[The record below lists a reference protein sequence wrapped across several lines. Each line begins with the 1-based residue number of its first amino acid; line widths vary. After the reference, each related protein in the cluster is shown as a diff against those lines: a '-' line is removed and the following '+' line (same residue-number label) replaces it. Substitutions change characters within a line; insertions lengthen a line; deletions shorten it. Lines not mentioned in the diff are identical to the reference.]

1 MSGTPDYTA
10 PHGNPAGGAVGAAA
24 FVPGATLGDG
34 RYRLLSLA
42 GQDVRAPAQFWR
54 ARDNALGRDVA
65 LTVLI
70 GDASDEHTAARARR
84 TLERSTHGAGF
95 THPGVSRTL
104 DVLWPGHGVNPRDGV
119 LGIIVAEWTQ
129 GTDLLDLIT
138 EGPLPSGTASRLLEA
153 LAAAVETAHHAGLV
167 LGVDHPQRLRVT
179 PDGKLRLA
187 FPGPRAEVTARE
199 DVRGLGAVLY
209 LMLTCRWALDGGP
222 HTLPSAPTGPDGT
235 VVSPQTLHPTVPHE
249 LSTVAVRSL
258 VDTSIGG
265 LRTGAA
271 ILRVLEQTAAA
282 EAEAAALRAQEAA
295 LTEEYSAVGVEED
308 DKRDEKSRRRK
319 LAVGMTLLTVAT
331 VGILAWIGLSVIGM
345 FATPET
351 RSGPTVALTPTTTAP
366 PAETSNPVQPSTPP
380 SSEPVQAGG
389 TVDVASVNV
398 YNVQGEPDNPHRI
411 KRVVDGDPRST
422 WKTMT
427 YRQQFPR
434 GKPGV
439 GVMITLSDAAKLA
452 KVVID
457 SPSAGTKVEVR
468 SAPSGNADL
477 DATTVLG
484 SGTLQKGDTE
494 IALNAGDATKFVL
507 LWITGL
513 GGSGDRNVSELSE
526 LTFVRAG

>member
-42 GQDVRAPAQFWR
+42 GQDPRGPAQFWR

-70 GDASDEHTAARARR
+70 GDASDERTAARSRR
-84 TLERSTHGAGF
+84 TLERATHSAGF

-119 LGIIVAEWTQ
+119 FGIVVAEWTQ

-138 EGPLPSGTASRLLEA
+138 EGPLPAGTASRLLEP

-199 DVRGLGAVLY
+199 DVRGLGATLY

-222 HTLPSAPTGPDGT
+222 NGLPSAPTGPDGT
-235 VVSPQTLHPTVPHE
+235 VVSPQTLHPAVPHE

-258 VDTSIGG
+258 EDTSVGG

-295 LTEEYSAVGVEED
+295 LTESYPALGSDED

-319 LAVGMTLLTVAT
+319 LAVGMTLLTMAT
-331 VGILAWIGLSVIGM
+331 AGILAWAGLSVIGM
-345 FATPET
+345 FSTPET
-351 RSGPTVALTPTTTAP
+351 RSGPTVALTPTTP
-366 PAETSNPVQPSTPP
+366 PPPGQTSSTQPSTPQ
-380 SSEPVQAGG
+380 SEQPQSGG

-439 GVMITLSDAAKLA
+439 GIMITLAEAAKLA

-457 SPSAGTKVEVR
+457 SPSAGTKIEVR
-468 SAPSGNADL
+468 SAPSGSADL
-477 DATTVLG
+477 DETTVLG
-484 SGTLQKGDTE
+484 TGTLQKGDTE
-494 IALNAGDATKFVL
+494 ISLEAGDATKFVL

>member
-10 PHGNPAGGAVGAAA
+10 PHGNPAGGATGAAA

-34 RYRLLSLA
+34 RYRLLSMA
-42 GQDVRAPAQFWR
+42 GGDPRGPAQFWR
-54 ARDNALGRDVA
+54 ARDNSLGRDVA
-65 LTVLI
+65 LTVLV
-70 GDASDEHTAARARR
+70 GDAADERTAARSRR
-84 TLERSTHGAGF
+84 TLERATHAAGF
-95 THPGVSRTL
+95 AHPGVSRTL
-104 DVLWPGHGVNPRDGV
+104 DVLWPGHGINPRDGV
-119 LGIIVAEWTQ
+119 LGIVVAEWTQ

-138 EGPLPSGTASRLLEA
+138 EGPLPSGTASRLLET
-153 LAAAVETAHHAGLV
+153 LAAAVEAAHHAGLV

-179 PDGKLRLA
+179 PEGKLRLA

-222 HTLPSAPTGPDGT
+222 NSLPSAPTGPDGT
-235 VVSPQTLHPTVPHE
+235 VVSPQTLHPAVPHE

-271 ILRVLEQTAAA
+271 ILRVLEHTAAA

-295 LTEEYSAVGVEED
+295 LTEEYTAITAED

-319 LAVGMTLLTVAT
+319 LAIGMTLLTVAT
-331 VGILAWIGLSVIGM
+331 AGILAWIGLSVIGM
-345 FATPET
+345 FSTPDT
-351 RSGPTVALTPTTTAP
+351 RSGPTVALTPTSAP
-366 PAETSNPVQPSTPP
+366 PSPAP
-380 SSEPVQAGG
+380 SSGPPTTTPTSEQSQAGG
-389 TVDVASVNV
+389 TVEVASVSV

-411 KRVVDGDPRST
+411 RRVVDGDPRST

-427 YRQQFPR
+427 YRQPFPR

-439 GVMITLSDAAKLA
+439 GIMITLAEAAKLS

-457 SPSAGTKVEVR
+457 SPSSGTKIEVR
-468 SAPSGNADL
+468 SAPDGGADL
-477 DATTVLG
+477 DDTTVLG

-494 IALNAGDATKFVL
+494 ISLTAGEPTKFVL

-513 GGSGDRNVSELSE
+513 GGGGDRNVSELSE